1 MLESAVKSGSITEVI
16 KELESN
22 MDGRE
27 PIRITVRRSDIW
39 LDAVQEAKTK
49 GINGLSPLKVTFL
62 AIEFFQQRHF
72 FYFGLFTAMSVVQGG
87 CGIPCLAD
95 PVYEYITSGKC
106 SSIVVSSDD
115 IPELAMRDTVE
126 KWKMKDDIVSTLID
140 YHLILKVKACM
151 DQFCEGLE
159 TLGVGSIV
167 RKNPSVLRQF
177 FVFNEVPIDADMLRS
192 ILTLVEGNGDVKLIE
207 DLAYFNFNIFLDE
220 CDNGPA
226 GGCCS
231 IQELLEFFTGSGY
244 PPQGFSRKCTI
255 SFLHDT
261 TARLPTAATCNLELR
276 LPTCHG
282 EDYSQ
287 FRECM
292 MLAIRGM
299 SACDYTI
306 HLYQHSLCIRFVWK
320 EWLVS
325 AFNKNRAPLQLWT
338 MGLCT
343 MDESSS
349 SCMVARGLVEP
360 DSESYG
366 IDWNGPVPLNIEH
379 EQVIVDDPPVLLSA
393 TQKAALDQQLH
404 TSMIPGSEC
413 SIEQSLINHFMVA
426 KLFVHSLHPQ

>member
-1 MLESAVKSGSITEVI
+1 MRKSQ
-16 KELESN
+16 LESN

-27 PIRITVRRSDIW
+27 PIRITVRRSDVW

-62 AIEFFQQRHF
+62 GEPSIDAGGPRREFFRLLPHHAATTLLRGERRKF
-72 FYFGLFTAMSVVQGG
+72 FSMNVKAFQGG

-292 MLAIRGM
+292 MLAIRGCEGFGPAFTM
-299 SACDYTI
+299 Y
-306 HLYQHSLCIRFVWK
+306 K

-338 MGLCT
+338 IGLCT

>member
-1 MLESAVKSGSITEVI
+1 
-16 KELESN
+16 

-27 PIRITVRRSDIW
+27 PIRITVRRSDVW

-49 GINGLSPLKVTFL
+49 GINGLSPLK
-62 AIEFFQQRHF
+62 
-72 FYFGLFTAMSVVQGG
+72 GG

-292 MLAIRGM
+292 MLAIRGLILKVM
-299 SACDYTI
+299 GLIGMVQFLSTLSTNKSLWTI
-306 HLYQHSLCIRFVWK
+306 HQYCF
-320 EWLVS
+320 
-325 AFNKNRAPLQLWT
+325 LQLRRQHWINN
-338 MGLCT
+338 CT
-343 MDESSS
+343 
-349 SCMVARGLVEP
+349 LV
-360 DSESYG
+360 
-366 IDWNGPVPLNIEH
+366 
-379 EQVIVDDPPVLLSA
+379 
-393 TQKAALDQQLH
+393 
-404 TSMIPGSEC
+404 
-413 SIEQSLINHFMVA
+413 
-426 KLFVHSLHPQ
+426 

>member
-1 MLESAVKSGSITEVI
+1 
-16 KELESN
+16 

-27 PIRITVRRSDIW
+27 PIRITVRRSDVW

-62 AIEFFQQRHF
+62 
-72 FYFGLFTAMSVVQGG
+72 GG

-126 KWKMKDDIVSTLID
+126 KLVAANCTEEIQAVFSEDIAISYLAECGYTQPISTLQWKMKDDIVSTLID

-292 MLAIRGM
+292 MLAIRG
-299 SACDYTI
+299 CEG
-306 HLYQHSLCIRFVWK
+306 F
-320 EWLVS
+320 
-325 AFNKNRAPLQLWT
+325 
-338 MGLCT
+338 G
-343 MDESSS
+343 
-349 SCMVARGLVEP
+349 
-360 DSESYG
+360 
-366 IDWNGPVPLNIEH
+366 
-379 EQVIVDDPPVLLSA
+379 
-393 TQKAALDQQLH
+393 
-404 TSMIPGSEC
+404 
-413 SIEQSLINHFMVA
+413 QS
-426 KLFVHSLHPQ
+426 

>member
-27 PIRITVRRSDIW
+27 PIRITVRRSDVW

-62 AIEFFQQRHF
+62 GEPSIDAGGPRREFFRLLPHHAATTLLRGERRKF
-72 FYFGLFTAMSVVQGG
+72 FSMNVKAFQGG

-220 CDNGPA
+220 CDNA

-292 MLAIRGM
+292 MLAIRG
-299 SACDYTI
+299 CEG
-306 HLYQHSLCIRFVWK
+306 F
-320 EWLVS
+320 
-325 AFNKNRAPLQLWT
+325 
-338 MGLCT
+338 
-343 MDESSS
+343 
-349 SCMVARGLVEP
+349 
-360 DSESYG
+360 
-366 IDWNGPVPLNIEH
+366 GPIPLNIEH